1 MHRVMLLAGG
11 DLLFFV
17 FFHGVFV
24 FVLVA
29 ESFVASWCSFAIT
42 GGGTRVSSVE
52 NAPSAF

>member
-17 FFHGVFV
+17 FFHGV

>member
-1 MHRVMLLAGG
+1 LAGG

-42 GGGTRVSSVE
+42 GGEIRVSSVE

>member
-1 MHRVMLLAGG
+1 MQFPKR
-11 DLLFFV
+11 DEN
-17 FFHGVFV
+17 GVFV

-29 ESFVASWCSFAIT
+29 ESFVVSWCSFAIT